1 MAYKFKKLEEV
12 SWAVLVVV
20 VMFAAQVLIE
30 FDLEVIDDWE
40 TWAKALGAGAVRA
53 AAGAVLA
60 FRSA

>member
-1 MAYKFKKLEEV
+1 MAYDFKVLPEV
-12 SWAVLVVV
+12 GWAVLVAVV
-20 VMFAAQVLIE
+20 VFAAQVLIE
-30 FDLEVIDDWE
+30 FDPEVIDDWE